1 MKKLFSYLIISFS
14 FYNLNAQVQIS
25 IPESPKK
32 IEFAN
37 IIIELDDA
45 AQKNVNAEIIKLL
58 TPQNKFLEQKLER
71 MQWYFPII
79 EKILEEE
86 DVPED
91 FKYLAVLESSLL
103 PEAISSSNAVGYWQ
117 FKEATAKEM
126 GLIVDNN
133 QDDRKNIIF
142 STHAASLY
150 LKKNNLIYKNWISC
164 MLTYKEGVKGAESS
178 IPVEWSFASEIK
190 FDENT
195 NAYLIRALAHRIAYE
210 HRLNRIKDSPKTFIQ
225 YVTKGKSL
233 AEIAVELTVD
243 INELR
248 KYNPWI
254 YGPNIPSD
262 KDYSILILSS
272 STDSNE
278 IQEKIKKRTDLM
290 GIDVG
295 FPQLKRIT
303 MVSTS
308 PDSPIFY
315 EINGKKG
322 ILSQPGEEVAQM
334 SAKSK
339 IKIGKFLSFNNMND
353 KDIAKEGSVYYLQ
366 KKNKKAKVP
375 FHTVLGEQTVWDVSQ
390 MYGVQ
395 LKYLLKYNRMK
406 NSELL
411 QPGRIIWMQK
421 TRPKNQPIEVI
432 QEAIPEKDKLPL
444 KETFEKKEEIA
455 KVEKPIRPKEI
466 SNKPEKEVIPTKQIA
481 KEKEGLK
488 IEDPLFDTKP
498 AKDIP
503 KFETKPVKDIPKKE
517 EKVISETPK
526 KIIESKSSINTH
538 TVKQGETLFSIS
550 KKYNLTISQLK
561 NINGLKENESISVN
575 QVLKVNLANA
585 LAASEKELLNS
596 KKEKEPE
603 KKEIL
608 NDSKPVVTNPSVL
621 KNSATTKKTHVVS
634 AGETLFS
641 ISKKYNVSIKNIQNW
656 NVLNDNE
663 IKIGQT
669 LIIGTN
675 DELKT
680 PTSVENKKP
689 SSNSVQTSSLSHKV
703 SPSETLFSISKKYG
717 VSVSDL
723 KKWNDLTDNKIKV
736 GEKLI
741 IKN

>member
-1 MKKLFSYLIISFS
+1 MKKLYSCLIICFS
-14 FYNLNAQVQIS
+14 FLNLNAQVQIS

-58 TPQNKFLEQKLER
+58 TPQNKFLELKLER

-86 DVPED
+86 EVPDD

-103 PEAISSSNAVGYWQ
+103 PEAISSSNAVGFWQ
-117 FKEATAKEM
+117 FKEVTAKEM

-150 LKKNNLIYKNWISC
+150 LKKNNLIYRNWISC
-164 MLTYKEGVKGAESS
+164 MFSYKEGVKGAESS

-195 NAYLIRALAHRIAYE
+195 PVYLIKALAHRIAYE
-210 HRLNRIKDSPKTFIQ
+210 HRLNRLKDSQKTFIQ

-254 YGPNIPSD
+254 YGANIPSN
-262 KDYSILILSS
+262 KDYSILILSNT
-272 STDSNE
+272 TDSNE
-278 IQEKIKKRTDLM
+278 INEKIKKRTDLI

-315 EINGKKG
+315 EINEKNG
-322 ILSQPGEEVAQM
+322 ILAQPGDEVAQM
-334 SAKSK
+334 SSKSK
-339 IKIGKFLSFNNMND
+339 IKIGKFLSYNNMND
-353 KDIAKEGSVYYLQ
+353 KDMTKEGSIYYLQ

-375 FHTVLGEQTVWDVSQ
+375 FHTVLGEQTLWDVSQ

-406 NSELL
+406 DSQKL

-432 QEAIPEKDKLPL
+432 QEAIPEKDKLPM
-444 KETFEKKEEIA
+444 KETFEKKEEVVKI
-455 KVEKPIRPKEI
+455 EKPIKPKENI
-466 SNKPEKEVIPTKQIA
+466 KKTEKEVIPTKPIV
-481 KEKEGLK
+481 KEKDGLN
-488 IEDPLFDTKP
+488 IEDPL
-498 AKDIP
+498 
-503 KFETKPVKDIPKKE
+503 FETKPVKEIPKKE
-517 EKVISETPK
+517 EKVVSETPK
-526 KIIESKSSINTH
+526 KNTESRSSINTH

-550 KKYNLTISQLK
+550 KKYNLTISQIRS
-561 NINGLKENESISVN
+561 INGLKENEFIRFN

-585 LAASEKELLNS
+585 LAASEKELTNS

-603 KKEIL
+603 KIEIL
-608 NDSKPVVTNPSVL
+608 NDTKPLITKPSVL
-621 KNSATTKKTHVVS
+621 KNSSTTKKTHEVS
-634 AGETLFS
+634 AGETIFS
-641 ISKKYNVSIKNIQNW
+641 ISKKYNESIKNIQNW
-656 NVLNDNE
+656 NTLDDNK

-669 LIIGTN
+669 LIISAI
-675 DELKT
+675 DELKPST
-680 PTSVENKKP
+680 TVENKKP
-689 SSNSVQTSSLSHKV
+689 ISNAAQASSIIHKV
-703 SPSETLFSISKKYG
+703 SASETLFSISKKYD
-717 VSVSDL
+717 VSVADL
-723 KKWNDLTDNKIKV
+723 KKWNDLTENKIKV

>member
-1 MKKLFSYLIISFS
+1 MKKLFSYLIFSFG
-14 FYNLNAQVQIS
+14 FYNLSAQVQIS

-45 AQKNVNAEIIKLL
+45 AQRNVNAEIIKLL

-126 GLIVDNN
+126 GLTVDNN

-195 NAYLIRALAHRIAYE
+195 NPYLIRALAHRIAYE

-243 INELR
+243 ITDLR

-262 KDYSILILSS
+262 KDYSILILSNT
-272 STDSNE
+272 TDSNE

-339 IKIGKFLSFNNMND
+339 IKIGKFLSINNMND
-353 KDIAKEGSVYYLQ
+353 KDIAKAGSVYYLQ

-375 FHTVLGEQTVWDVSQ
+375 FHTVLGEQTLWDVSQ

-406 NSELL
+406 NSEIL
-411 QPGRIIWMQK
+411 QTGRIIWMQK

-432 QEAIPEKDKLPL
+432 QEAIPDRDKLPL
-444 KETFEKKEEIA
+444 KETFEKKEEVA
-455 KVEKPIRPKEI
+455 KVEKPIKPKEN
-466 SNKPEKEVIPTKQIA
+466 SNKPEKEVIPTQQIV
-481 KEKEGLK
+481 KEKEALK
-488 IEDPLFDTKP
+488 IEDPL
-498 AKDIP
+498 
-503 KFETKPVKDIPKKE
+503 FETKPVKDIPKKE
-517 EKVISETPK
+517 DKVVSETPK

-550 KKYNLTISQLK
+550 KKYNLTISQLRS
-561 NINGLKENESISVN
+561 INGLKENESISVN
-575 QVLKVNLANA
+575 QVFKVNLTNA
-585 LAASEKELLNS
+585 LAAAEKELLTS

-603 KKEIL
+603 KTEIL
-608 NDSKPVVTNPSVL
+608 NSTKPLATKPDIL
-621 KNSATTKKTHVVS
+621 KNASTTKKTHIVL

-656 NVLNDNE
+656 NVISDSE

-680 PTSVENKKP
+680 PTTFENKKP
-689 SSNSVQTSSLSHKV
+689 TNNSAQASSIIHKV
-703 SPSETLFSISKKYG
+703 SANETLFSISKKYG

-723 KKWNDLTDNKIKV
+723 KKWNDLSDNTIKA

-741 IKN
+741 IKNL

>member
-1 MKKLFSYLIISFS
+1 MKKLVSYLIIGFS
-14 FYNLNAQVQIS
+14 FLELNAQVQIS

-37 IIIELDDA
+37 IIIELDEA
-45 AQKNVNAEIIKLL
+45 SQKNVNAEIIKLL

-79 EKILEEE
+79 EKILGEEE
-86 DVPED
+86 VPED
-91 FKYLAVLESSLL
+91 FKYLSVLESSLL
-103 PEAISSSNAVGYWQ
+103 PEAISSSNAVGFWQ

-126 GLIVDNN
+126 GLKIDNN
-133 QDDRKNIIF
+133 QDDRKNIMF
-142 STHAASLY
+142 STHAAALY

-164 MLTYKEGVKGAESS
+164 MLAYKEGIKGAENS

-195 NAYLIRALAHRIAYE
+195 PVYLIKALAHRIAYE
-210 HRLNRIKDSPKTFIQ
+210 HRLNRLKESPKTFIQ
-225 YVTKGKSL
+225 YPTKGKSL
-233 AEIAVELTVD
+233 AEIAVELTID

-254 YGPNIPSD
+254 YGANIPND

-272 STDSNE
+272 TTDSNE
-278 IQEKIKKRTDLM
+278 ITEKIKKRTNLM

-322 ILSQPGEEVAQM
+322 ILSQPGDEVAQM
-334 SAKSK
+334 SEKSK
-339 IKIGKFLSFNNMND
+339 IKIGKFLSYNNMND

-375 FHTVLGEQTVWDVSQ
+375 FHTVLGEQTLWDVSQ

-406 NSELL
+406 ESQKL
-411 QPGRIIWMQK
+411 QPGRIIWLQK
-421 TRPKNQPIEVI
+421 TRPKNQPFEVI
-432 QEAIPEKDKLPL
+432 QEAIPEKEKLPL
-444 KETFEKKEEIA
+444 KETFEKKEEVVKNENPI
-455 KVEKPIRPKEI
+455 KPKG
-466 SNKPEKEVIPTKQIA
+466 NTEKEVIATKPIV
-481 KEKEGLK
+481 KEKDGLNL
-488 IEDPLFDTKP
+488 EDPIFESKP
-498 AKDIP
+498 AK
-503 KFETKPVKDIPKKE
+503 EIPKKE
-517 EKVISETPK
+517 EKVIVETPK
-526 KIIESKSSINTH
+526 KIVASKSSITTH
-538 TVKQGETLFSIS
+538 TVKQGETLFSIAQI
-550 KKYNLTISQLK
+550 YNLTISQLRA
-561 NINGLKENESISVN
+561 INGLKENESIRFN
-575 QVLKVNLANA
+575 QILKVNLANA
-585 LAASEKELLNS
+585 LAAAEKERINS
-596 KKEKEPE
+596 EKEPE
-603 KKEIL
+603 KIEIP
-608 NDSKPVVTNPSVL
+608 NNTKPSIAKPSIV
-621 KNSATTKKTHVVS
+621 KKSNTSKKTHEVK

-641 ISKKYNVSIKNIQNW
+641 ISKKYTVSIKNLQNW
-656 NVLNDNE
+656 NSLLDNE

-669 LIIGTN
+669 LIIETI
-675 DELKT
+675 DDLKV
-680 PTSVENKKP
+680 PASVENKKP
-689 SSNSVQTSSLSHKV
+689 ITNSTQSASTIHKV
-703 SPSETLFSISKKYG
+703 AANETLFSISKKYNI
-717 VSVSDL
+717 SVADL
-723 KKWNDLTDNKIKV
+723 KKWNNLSDNTIKM